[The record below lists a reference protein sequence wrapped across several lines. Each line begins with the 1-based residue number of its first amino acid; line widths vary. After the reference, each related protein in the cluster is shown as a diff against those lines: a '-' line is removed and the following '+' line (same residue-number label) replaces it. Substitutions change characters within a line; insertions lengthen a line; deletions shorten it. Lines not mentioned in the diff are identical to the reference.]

1 MFLSTSFLI
10 CTASYCPE
18 MLASASC
25 LYAMKLSI
33 LKKKKKKHFPYT
45 LSNHKNN
52 EKRLTFTIS
61 FTSMASKESSTL
73 TSPLDCNKFASNLSM
88 WPDSIWENLKALMLH
103 SLKIQQVDTFTLEL
117 KFPKSQVSP
126 HQDSQSFKA

>member
-1 MFLSTSFLI
+1 
-10 CTASYCPE
+10 
-18 MLASASC
+18 
-25 LYAMKLSI
+25 
-33 LKKKKKKHFPYT
+33 
-45 LSNHKNN
+45 
-52 EKRLTFTIS
+52 
-61 FTSMASKESSTL
+61 MASKESSTL
-73 TSPLDCNKFASNLSM
+73 TSPLDSFTNKFASNLSM